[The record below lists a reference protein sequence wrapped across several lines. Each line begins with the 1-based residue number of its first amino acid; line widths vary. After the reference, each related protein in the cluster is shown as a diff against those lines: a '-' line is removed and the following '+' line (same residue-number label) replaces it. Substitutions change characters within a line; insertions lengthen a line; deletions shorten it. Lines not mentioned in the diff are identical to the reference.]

1 MDSSVAVSQDNF
13 DKETEFVKQMAR
25 LLNVKPQM
33 SRAAIISYGENSTL
47 VTSFTNYRSTEEFEA
62 YVDSAPYEDGLR
74 RIDRVIRNAGRIL
87 ISARNSLP
95 KVVILLTSGPETQ
108 DVDTEN
114 LFDAAAFLR
123 QYDAVTFVVAIG
135 SSPDIQELLP
145 LVSGLEHVFRV
156 PSFNGLGG
164 QAKSWARIITG
175 LYFANVYLY
184 GQFFLWITYLFRHV
198 KSPK

>member
-95 KVVILLTSGPETQ
+95 KVVILLTSGQETQ

-114 LFDAAAFLR
+114 MFDAAAFLR
-123 QYDAVTFVVAIG
+123 HYDAVTFVVAIG

-164 QAKSWARIITG
+164 QAKSWARIIAG
-175 LYFANVYLY
+175 LYFANVYLH
-184 GQFFLWITYLFRHV
+184 GQFFFMDYVSF
-198 KSPK
+198 